1 MALNNIHI
9 IFNPSTGKMQQ
20 LQVNASGG
28 NKTYNNFEEGKHI
41 DGDEPSEGVLW
52 EGAHSLRLV
61 TGSNCVVI
69 AGRKFCA

>member
-1 MALNNIHI
+1 MALKNIHI

-28 NKTYNNFEEGKHI
+28 NKTYTNFEEGKDL
-41 DGDEPSEGVLW
+41 DGNESSQGVLW
-52 EGAHSLRLV
+52 EGADSLQLV